1 MGQLNHPFSG
11 GKTLRKWTKIFLWL
25 RDTYKKYILQKK
37 RAKTVIPALSS
48 DPKFLQPLI
57 WGSHCQLDD
66 QYRNP
71 NKHNRDHLDG

>member
-1 MGQLNHPFSG
+1 MGQVNHPFSG
-11 GKTLRKWTKIFLWL
+11 GKTLKKWTKIFLWL

-37 RAKTVIPALSS
+37 WAKTVIPALSS
-48 DPKFLQPLI
+48 GPKFLQPLT

-71 NKHNRDHLDG
+71 NEHKRDHLDG